1 MKVRLRIDENAGPN
15 LESNQAENSAPN
27 TFRRTNRISTL
38 GSKKAAHSEMS
49 SLKAAKESFFAYSLP
64 RIYSPLRRPRRI
76 RRPSRSGV
84 VPLGRKG
91 LVDLEVV
98 APAGELEA

>member
-1 MKVRLRIDENAGPN
+1 MLLGHTPEILQRFFVGMKVRLRIDENAGPN

-64 RIYSPLRRPRRI
+64 GIGRRPECG
-76 RRPSRSGV
+76 P
-84 VPLGRKG
+84 
-91 LVDLEVV
+91 
-98 APAGELEA
+98 APPKAAAEYPAA